1 MRILPGPPVTACRVR
16 KNVGKHEFFYCWM
29 AMLCQNGGKRHAHAV
44 SLIANVMTAAAIP
57 PAAVP
62 HPVSP
67 RHALLEGLIATASA
81 MAGEQLRTLTTALV
95 AALLDG
101 TASADGPLQA
111 RLRAGNLLRERQFAF
126 LHLAGVALERE
137 LRGAIAQ
144 LRPAPAAAPTDL
156 ALVPFEAMD
165 QQVTLDSVAR
175 PFDSEHADALAALNA
190 RLAVM
195 LDRPVLRAR
204 QNPFRPELFIGAL
217 QQAWVECQDDAA
229 AVPLLLP
236 LLRPGRCY
244 DFGAILAALNLALER
259 AGVALP
265 GRPKAPAHD
274 ASAGRRQPDAVLE
287 GSLRRLF
294 ASAPASTGAVAGDG
308 DAGPLLAWLAAQP
321 RGAGGARLHGLK
333 AGAPAGIVSHA
344 HATTIDLLD
353 AVFDTVAA
361 DGDIAAEIRDLIQL
375 AQVPVLKAALR
386 DQAFFFEA
394 GHPARRL
401 LDLLSRMG
409 WERTQASAA
418 GPHDPLLAAM
428 RHSVDTVTADGA
440 AGEARFAQ
448 AVTELEASLRA
459 DEAATEAAL
468 AAPVAAALRQERRAM
483 AVQAARTAVAQRLA
497 EAEGAGNAV
506 VAAFLQTR
514 WTDVLTVAHTVEE
527 RKPGAVRNATQAMDD
542 LLWSVAPKAGAD
554 ERRGLIVRLPAL
566 LAVLNR
572 WLDVIRWQDA
582 ERLRFFAEL
591 AECHAALVRAP
602 LDLAPARQVALAA
615 EATRRA
621 AERRQAAA
629 VADAAANPTGDAA
642 GDAAADA
649 AADALARGAWLE
661 FAGAAGK
668 APRRVKLAWISP
680 LRTLY
685 IFSNGAREEAFSLP
699 ADVLA
704 RHLREGSA
712 TVLAREP
719 LVARALGR
727 AIGRLADNDAAHGA
741 DGGVRAA

>member
-1 MRILPGPPVTACRVR
+1 
-16 KNVGKHEFFYCWM
+16 
-29 AMLCQNGGKRHAHAV
+29 
-44 SLIANVMTAAAIP
+44 MTAAATS

-62 HPVSP
+62 TTVSP
-67 RHALLEGLIATASA
+67 RHALLEGLIATATA
-81 MAGEQLRTLTTALV
+81 MAAEELRALTTGIV

-101 TASADGPLQA
+101 TAQADGALQA

-126 LHLAGVALERE
+126 LHLASAALERE

-144 LRPAPAAAPTDL
+144 LRPAPVASPLDL
-156 ALVPFEAMD
+156 ALVPYEAMD

-175 PFDSEHADALAALNA
+175 PFDSEHADALAALGA

-204 QNPFRPELFIGAL
+204 QNPFRPEVFIGAL
-217 QQAWVECQDDAA
+217 QQAWVACQGDET

-265 GRPKAPAHD
+265 GRPKAAAHD
-274 ASAGRRQPDAVLE
+274 ASAGRRQQEAVLAD
-287 GSLRRLF
+287 GLQRLF
-294 ASAPASTGAVAGDG
+294 ARAPAPAEAAAGGA

-321 RGAGGARLHGLK
+321 RGAGGTRLHGLK
-333 AGAPAGIVSHA
+333 AQAPAGTVSHT

-361 DGDIAAEIRDLIQL
+361 DGDIAADIRDLIQL
-375 AQVPVLKAALR
+375 AQLPVLKAALR
-386 DQAFFFEA
+386 DQGFFFEA
-394 GHPARRL
+394 DHPARRL

-409 WERTQASAA
+409 WERAQVPAA

-428 RHSVDTVTADGA
+428 RHSVATVTADGA
-440 AGEARFAQ
+440 ADGGANETAFAQ
-448 AVTELEASLRA
+448 AVTALEASLRA

-468 AAPVAAALRQERRAM
+468 AAPVAAALRQERQA
-483 AVQAARTAVAQRLA
+483 AAAQAARAAVAQRLA
-497 EAEGAGNAV
+497 EAEGAGNAA
-506 VAAFLQTR
+506 VAAFLRTR
-514 WTDVLTVAHTVEE
+514 WTDVLTVAHTLEE
-527 RKPGAVRNATQAMDD
+527 RKPGAVRNAMQAMDE
-542 LLWSVAPKAGAD
+542 LLWSVAPKAAAD
-554 ERRGLIVRLPAL
+554 ERRRLIARLPAL

-602 LDLAPARQVALAA
+602 LDLAPARQVALAV
-615 EATRRA
+615 EATRLA
-621 AERRQAAA
+621 AERRQATA
-629 VADAAANPTGDAA
+629 VAAPPVAAPL
-642 GDAAADA
+642 ADPA
-649 AADALARGAWLE
+649 VQAVDALVRGAWLE
-661 FAGAAGK
+661 FAGTAGS

-685 IFSNGAREEAFSLP
+685 IFSNGAREEAFSL
-699 ADVLA
+699 AHDVLA

-712 TVLAREP
+712 TVLAAEP
-719 LVARALGR
+719 LVTRALGR
-727 AIGRLADNDAAHGA
+727 AIGALAGNDA

>member
-1 MRILPGPPVTACRVR
+1 
-16 KNVGKHEFFYCWM
+16 
-29 AMLCQNGGKRHAHAV
+29 
-44 SLIANVMTAAAIP
+44 MTAAANSS
-57 PAAVP
+57 AAGP

-67 RHALLEGLIATASA
+67 RHALLEGLIASATA
-81 MAGEQLRTLTTALV
+81 MAGEQLRALTTGLV

-101 TASADGPLQA
+101 SEVADGTLQA

-144 LRPAPAAAPTDL
+144 LRPAPLAAPAAL
-156 ALVPFEAMD
+156 ALVPYEAMD
-165 QQVTLDSVAR
+165 RQVTLDSVAR
-175 PFDSEHADALAALNA
+175 PFDSAHADALAALNA
-190 RLAVM
+190 RLAIM
-195 LDRPVLRAR
+195 LDRPALRPR
-204 QNPFRPELFIGAL
+204 QNPFRPEVFLGAL
-217 QQAWVECQDDAA
+217 QQAWVECQDDEA

-244 DFGAILAALNLALER
+244 DFGAILDALNLALER
-259 AGVALP
+259 AGVALV
-265 GRPKAPAHD
+265 GRPKARVHD
-274 ASAGRRQPDAVLE
+274 ASAGRRQQEAALADGLQ
-287 GSLRRLF
+287 RLF
-294 ASAPASTGAVAGDG
+294 AGAPVPAEATAG

-321 RGAGGARLHGLK
+321 RGAGGARLQGLK
-333 AGAPAGIVSHA
+333 VQAPAGTVSPA

-361 DGDIAAEIRDLIQL
+361 DGEIAADIRDLIQV
-375 AQVPVLKAALR
+375 AQLPVLKAALR
-386 DQAFFFEA
+386 DQGFFFEA

-409 WERTQASAA
+409 WERAQVSGA

-428 RHSVDTVTADGA
+428 RHSVDTVAADGA
-440 AGEARFAQ
+440 AGEAVFAQ

-483 AVQAARTAVAQRLA
+483 AAQAARTAVAQRLA

-514 WTDVLTVAHTVEE
+514 WTDVLTMAHTVED
-527 RKPGAVRNATQAMDD
+527 RKPGAVRNATQAMDE

-554 ERRGLIVRLPAL
+554 ERRGLIARLPAL

-602 LDLAPARQVALAA
+602 LDMAPSRQAALAV
-615 EATRRA
+615 EATRLA
-621 AERRQAAA
+621 AERRAAA
-629 VADAAANPTGDAA
+629 TEAAPASDAATQAV
-642 GDAAADA
+642 
-649 AADALARGAWLE
+649 DALTRGAWLD
-661 FAGAAGK
+661 FAGTAGS

-704 RHLREGSA
+704 RHLREGRA
-712 TVLAREP
+712 AVLAAEP
-719 LVARALGR
+719 LVTRALGR
-727 AIGRLADNDAAHGA
+727 AVGALAGNDPDGAMQAA
-741 DGGVRAA
+741 